1 MNDEGI
7 KRVKRADAA
16 LKKLAQ
22 DAQQLREAAERR
34 ARPKPG
40 IRDYFLAPWR
50 TLREIWK
57 IRK

>member
-34 ARPKPG
+34 ARPSLLNTKHEER
-40 IRDYFLAPWR
+40 I
-50 TLREIWK
+50 
-57 IRK
+57 